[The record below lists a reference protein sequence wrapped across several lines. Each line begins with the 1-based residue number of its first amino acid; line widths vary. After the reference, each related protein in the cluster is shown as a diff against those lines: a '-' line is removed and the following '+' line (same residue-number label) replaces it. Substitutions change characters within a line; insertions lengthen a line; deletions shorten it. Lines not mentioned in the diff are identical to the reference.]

1 MAFISHNRVRS
12 GVNSMPIANARP
24 SGFHISRIQNRVYR
38 QCALDGFNARLRA
51 ELAAHLAA
59 ENAGNV
65 PATKVT
71 TELEQKVPLYSHSA
85 TRQSYYSQGWHGV
98 TYLHVLKAKEKAREQ
113 RKAQAIEVPNEQ

>member
-1 MAFISHNRVRS
+1 
-12 GVNSMPIANARP
+12 MPIANTRP

-59 ENAGNV
+59 EQAGNV

-71 TELEQKVPLYSHSA
+71 TDLEQKVPLYSHSA

-98 TYLHVLKAKEKAREQ
+98 TYLHILKAREQ

>member
-1 MAFISHNRVRS
+1 MAFVTHNTSRKCRVRS

-38 QCALDGFNARLRA
+38 QCAKDGFNARIKA
-51 ELAAHLAA
+51 ELA
-59 ENAGNV
+59 GDV
-65 PATKVT
+65 PAT
-71 TELEQKVPLYSHSA
+71 VPLYSHSA

-98 TYLHVLKAKEKAREQ
+98 TYLHVLRAKEKAREQ